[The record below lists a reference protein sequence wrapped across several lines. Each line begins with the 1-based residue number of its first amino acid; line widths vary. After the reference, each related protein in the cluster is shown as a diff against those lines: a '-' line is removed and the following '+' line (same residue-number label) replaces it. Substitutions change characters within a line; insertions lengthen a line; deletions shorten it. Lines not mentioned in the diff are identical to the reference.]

1 MNNTYDINYEFRL
14 PDSPVKFFNIS
25 LDKENLRVIS
35 ATRPDTPYWAQLGFH
50 QCQCCPLTEADNKFC
65 PICLNISEIVE
76 EFKDI
81 KSIDKCVVQCITPER
96 TVFKDTDVQEGLSSI
111 LGIFMATS
119 DCPKMHLL
127 KPMARFHLPFAT
139 GEETI
144 IRSTSFFL
152 LRQYFEYRNGN
163 ISEINLKGMDEYYRE
178 IQLVNA
184 GILTRINAIT
194 PKDADSNA
202 IIILNSLAELLVMAC
217 ENSLDFVKKFFQSR

>member
-1 MNNTYDINYEFRL
+1 MKNTYDINYEFRMT
-14 PDSPVKFFNIS
+14 DGPVRFFNIS
-25 LDKENLRVIS
+25 LDPETLCVVS
-35 ATRPDTPYWAQLGFH
+35 DPRPDPPDWSRLEFH
-50 QCQCCPLTEADNKFC
+50 QCQCCTLSPAKNSYC

-76 EFKDI
+76 AFKSVR
-81 KSIDKCVVQCITPER
+81 SIDKCVVFCSTPER
-96 TVFKDTDVQEGLSSI
+96 TVFKETDVQEGLSSI

-152 LRQYFEYRNGN
+152 LRQYFEYRSGN
-163 ISEINLKGMDEYYRE
+163 IPDINLRGMDEYYKE

-184 GILTRINAIT
+184 GILARINAIT

-217 ENSLDFVKKFFQSR
+217 ESRLDFVKKFFQSP

>member
-1 MNNTYDINYEFRL
+1 MNNTYDLNYEFRL
-14 PDSPVKFFNIS
+14 TDSPVKFFNIS
-25 LDKENLRVIS
+25 LDQQTLCVIS
-35 ATRPDTPYWAQLGFH
+35 KTQNEPPDWARLEFH
-50 QCQCCPLTEADNKFC
+50 QCKCCTLTTADNKYC

-81 KSIDKCVVQCITPER
+81 KSIDKCVVQCTTPER
-96 TVFKDTDVQEGLSSI
+96 TVFKDTDVQDGLSSI

-119 DCPKMHLL
+119 DCPKMNLL

-163 ISEINLKGMDEYYRE
+163 ISDINLKGMDEYYRE

-194 PKDADSNA
+194 LKDADSNA

-217 ENSLDFVKKFFQSR
+217 ENSLDFVKNFFQSR